1 MKVDNTTSGVN
12 DPTFG
17 RPSIKISSN
26 ATVSAGSLVLM
37 DAVHMPFG
45 VRRTPQFT
53 VLSTSHL
60 SLVLCLA
67 CVLDARRQL
76 A

>member
-1 MKVDNTTSGVN
+1 
-12 DPTFG
+12 
-17 RPSIKISSN
+17 
-26 ATVSAGSLVLM
+26 VSAGSLVLM